1 MAGSQSNSGDTDADV
16 QEQLLNAPSERNISK
31 RSEAASLWAKFT
43 AEHLMRHCPYTVTFD
58 YINPSLWGVPAPE
71 DADETH
77 ATTWVAKAIHDYHVG
92 MEWDER
98 LYFDYQ
104 WDFEGW
110 TRELFQKVERTT
122 LRSLKTV
129 LRYRG
134 VYTGKFRARVAD
146 SLFNLLGG
154 ENAPEWDP
162 AEFKAE
168 KFDERSEAY
177 QRQQNAHLAAP
188 MDRQLPQP
196 QPPPQLQP
204 QPQRPSQ
211 GEQQG
216 DQQGEQYGVRQ
227 GVRSHS
233 QYQELQRPLYVSN
246 TLDGQQPRRQR
257 EQTTQ
262 PQHWHPQPQTQRPP
276 TTAYREITPY
286 PQQPI
291 MGVPDRPPEPLHDPY
306 KTLPKPLCLQTPHT
320 PNPTQM
326 TYMPQPNPPPYD
338 DRDPATTTDSADQ
351 AVVATRIYA
360 GSAVTQTRPSA

>member
-31 RSEAASLWAKFT
+31 RLEAASLWAKFT

-177 QRQQNAHLAAP
+177 QRQQNSRQAAP
-188 MDRQLPQP
+188 ADRQQVQPREQQP
-196 QPPPQLQP
+196 QAPPQSQLQP
-204 QPQRPSQ
+204 QSQLLPQLQRPLP

-216 DQQGEQYGVRQ
+216 DRRGNRQSEQQDDRQ
-227 GVRSHS
+227 G
-233 QYQELQRPLYVSN
+233 
-246 TLDGQQPRRQR
+246 DQQ
-257 EQTTQ
+257 
-262 PQHWHPQPQTQRPP
+262 
-276 TTAYREITPY
+276 
-286 PQQPI
+286 
-291 MGVPDRPPEPLHDPY
+291 
-306 KTLPKPLCLQTPHT
+306 
-320 PNPTQM
+320 
-326 TYMPQPNPPPYD
+326 
-338 DRDPATTTDSADQ
+338 DS
-351 AVVATRIYA
+351 
-360 GSAVTQTRPSA
+360 

>member
-1 MAGSQSNSGDTDADV
+1 MFKSNYSTIHPNAIQASAQKLYP
-16 QEQLLNAPSERNISK
+16 QERSLLLNTLCDTVHTQSRLTIS
-31 RSEAASLWAKFT
+31 T
-43 AEHLMRHCPYTVTFD
+43 H
-58 YINPSLWGVPAPE
+58 LWGVPAPE

-110 TRELFQKVERTT
+110 TRELFQK
-122 LRSLKTV
+122 
-129 LRYRG
+129 G

-188 MDRQLPQP
+188 IDRQAQQP
-196 QPPPQLQP
+196 LQQTQPLEPLQP

-211 GEQQG
+211 GEQ
-216 DQQGEQYGVRQ
+216 YRVRQ
-227 GVRSHS
+227 GVRSHP
-233 QYQELQRPLYVSN
+233 QYQELQQPPYAIN
-246 TLDGQQPRRQR
+246 AYAGPQPRQT
-257 EQTTQ
+257 EQAMQ
-262 PQHWHPQPQTQRPP
+262 PQQWYPQTQTRPP
-276 TTAYREITPY
+276 ATAYREIVEEFLINDK
-286 PQQPI
+286 QSGSCI
-291 MGVPDRPPEPLHDPY
+291 HIFEPLDNAD
-306 KTLPKPLCLQTPHT
+306 
-320 PNPTQM
+320 NPC
-326 TYMPQPNPPPYD
+326 NLLV
-338 DRDPATTTDSADQ
+338 SK
-351 AVVATRIYA
+351 
-360 GSAVTQTRPSA
+360 S

>member
-16 QEQLLNAPSERNISK
+16 QEQLLNYPSERNTSK
-31 RSEAASLWAKFT
+31 RAETISPGAKFT

-188 MDRQLPQP
+188 IDRQAQQP
-196 QPPPQLQP
+196 LQQTQPLEPLQP

-211 GEQQG
+211 GEQ
-216 DQQGEQYGVRQ
+216 YRVRQ
-227 GVRSHS
+227 GVRSHP
-233 QYQELQRPLYVSN
+233 QYQELQQPPYAIN
-246 TLDGQQPRRQR
+246 AYAGPQPRQT
-257 EQTTQ
+257 EQAMQ
-262 PQHWHPQPQTQRPP
+262 PQQWYPQTQTRPP
-276 TTAYREITPY
+276 ATAYREVTPF
-286 PQQPI
+286 PQQPTNR
-291 MGVPDRPPEPLHDPY
+291 VPDRPLGLPHDP
-306 KTLPKPLCLQTPHT
+306 
-320 PNPTQM
+320 
-326 TYMPQPNPPPYD
+326 PP
-338 DRDPATTTDSADQ
+338 
-351 AVVATRIYA
+351 VE
-360 GSAVTQTRPSA
+360 RP

>member
-16 QEQLLNAPSERNISK
+16 QEQLLNYPSERNTSK
-31 RSEAASLWAKFT
+31 RAETISPGAKFT

-58 YINPSLWGVPAPE
+58 YTNPSLWGVPAPE

-188 MDRQLPQP
+188 IDRQAQQP
-196 QPPPQLQP
+196 LQQTQPLEPLQP

-211 GEQQG
+211 GEQ
-216 DQQGEQYGVRQ
+216 YRVRQ
-227 GVRSHS
+227 GVRSHP
-233 QYQELQRPLYVSN
+233 QYQELQQPPYAIN
-246 TLDGQQPRRQR
+246 AYAGPQPRQT
-257 EQTTQ
+257 EQAMQ
-262 PQHWHPQPQTQRPP
+262 PQQC
-276 TTAYREITPY
+276 
-286 PQQPI
+286 
-291 MGVPDRPPEPLHDPY
+291 DRIPRGD
-306 KTLPKPLCLQTPHT
+306 TF
-320 PNPTQM
+320 
-326 TYMPQPNPPPYD
+326 
-338 DRDPATTTDSADQ
+338 
-351 AVVATRIYA
+351 
-360 GSAVTQTRPSA
+360 PSATYKPST